1 LVDNDPEYGSSVI
14 LISTRREEEMITS
27 IGVVATRT

>member
-1 LVDNDPEYGSSVI
+1 MVDNDPEDGFVI

-27 IGVVATRT
+27 IGVVAARM